1 LAAAPITLTR
11 DDHRP
16 STTTRIVTVRNARI
30 VVLKSVTVERRK
42 DWLGF

>member
-1 LAAAPITLTR
+1 VTLAR

-16 STTTRIVTVRNARI
+16 STTTRIVTVRDGRI
-30 VVLKSVTVERRK
+30 TVVKSVTVERRK